1 MSGGVRWSCILHI
14 CDISTIMPTDSPII
28 IPAKRRNIIGI
39 MRPKP
44 GPLPEF
50 LVVTV
55 FALGLY
61 IPFPSIQYDPNGIVE
76 ALAVENGPLLNKNH
90 MLYRPLGLVAWR
102 ALQRAG
108 YSGDSLRVL
117 QVLSAVAGAFG
128 LGFAFLAFR
137 KMSVNAEAAVTG
149 AVFLGTSFT
158 YWVSATDVLYVTLAG
173 MFAAAALTCVMRAAP
188 DGWMVAAGILAAL
201 SIFTWQGCLF
211 LLPALLLMLP
221 KGFRT
226 IRSASL
232 FLFSAGLLTA
242 FVYVVAAF
250 ASRGA
255 MGPRD
260 LWAWF
265 THYSENATLAIWGT
279 WEPRRVPVAALSA
292 LDSITAVRLAAGLSE
307 LFHGVQLG
315 RIAVDCSV
323 LAFSVLM
330 IAGVAKARSAA
341 LRSLAAYFCFFPFIV
356 WWDAGSDKWFL
367 VANIFLAAFLVCS
380 LDALLQR
387 KYAKLGVTVCIVVI
401 AATNFMTTIRPRH
414 FDAGR
419 DRRIAQCVAGHMGP
433 ADLFVAAEWGW
444 PDYLLYLHKRASI
457 NLINEFARF
466 QDTQGTL
473 ASARESIAKTHNDG
487 GRVYMENPRSHSGAH
502 LQWLKET
509 TGLVTTD
516 LSGFGGTPSFACD
529 DVTIDVVN

>member
-173 MFAAAALTCVMRAAP
+173 MFAAAALTCL
-188 DGWMVAAGILAAL
+188 AG
-201 SIFTWQGCLF
+201 
-211 LLPALLLMLP
+211 
-221 KGFRT
+221 
-226 IRSASL
+226 
-232 FLFSAGLLTA
+232 
-242 FVYVVAAF
+242 
-250 ASRGA
+250 
-255 MGPRD
+255 
-260 LWAWF
+260 
-265 THYSENATLAIWGT
+265 
-279 WEPRRVPVAALSA
+279 
-292 LDSITAVRLAAGLSE
+292 
-307 LFHGVQLG
+307 
-315 RIAVDCSV
+315 
-323 LAFSVLM
+323 
-330 IAGVAKARSAA
+330 
-341 LRSLAAYFCFFPFIV
+341 
-356 WWDAGSDKWFL
+356 
-367 VANIFLAAFLVCS
+367 
-380 LDALLQR
+380 
-387 KYAKLGVTVCIVVI
+387 
-401 AATNFMTTIRPRH
+401 
-414 FDAGR
+414 
-419 DRRIAQCVAGHMGP
+419 
-433 ADLFVAAEWGW
+433 
-444 PDYLLYLHKRASI
+444 
-457 NLINEFARF
+457 
-466 QDTQGTL
+466 
-473 ASARESIAKTHNDG
+473 
-487 GRVYMENPRSHSGAH
+487 
-502 LQWLKET
+502 
-509 TGLVTTD
+509 
-516 LSGFGGTPSFACD
+516 
-529 DVTIDVVN
+529 